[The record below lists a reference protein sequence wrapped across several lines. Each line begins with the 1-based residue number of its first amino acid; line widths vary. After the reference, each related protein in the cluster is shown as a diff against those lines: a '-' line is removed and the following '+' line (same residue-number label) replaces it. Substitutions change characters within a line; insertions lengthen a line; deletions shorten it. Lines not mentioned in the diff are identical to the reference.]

1 MNVKF
6 SQNEKVYS
14 LKDGKFLLGF
24 NAMNN
29 KNNSSLNETSIL
41 IDSGSN
47 CSIFKN
53 SDRLANIRNCDELL
67 RVYTKFG
74 YQDSNMKGHYKNF
87 YKVWFNRSLCLIY
100 CPYHK

>member
-1 MNVKF
+1 
-6 SQNEKVYS
+6 
-14 LKDGKFLLGF
+14 
-24 NAMNN
+24 MNN

-74 YQDSNMKGHYKNF
+74 YQDSNMKGHYKNSF
-87 YKVWFNRSLCLIY
+87 VVWFNPESMLNILSVSQVSKRYRITMDTVSSTNMKV
-100 CPYHK
+100 H